1 MLALT
6 LLKGW
11 LRSGHCEADDLN
23 HDPSWPVD
31 GDVVILE
38 EFTLM
43 STEVLFCNNI
53 IIVINFV
60 LVGLQCVIPVYI
72 LFDLTPF

>member
-1 MLALT
+1 MLGYHVVLEQLYCVGIDST
-6 LLKGW
+6 DGW
-11 LRSGHCEADDLN
+11 DLADDLN

-31 GDVVILE
+31 GDIVILE
-38 EFTLM
+38 EITLM

-60 LVGLQCVIPVYI
+60 LVGL
-72 LFDLTPF
+72 